1 VRRNRST
8 RSGGIAKLERF
19 RRSKHP
25 KRGGTCRT
33 LRAVAHL
40 VRSWRRLAHVPTLM
54 QVRAL
59 AHFGGREPC
68 SYLLDPTVNY
78 VPELPLG
85 GEDPLGR
92 HALCFTGRHPDSGRR
107 FELVTLPDGCAF
119 DLLDISGWQPAD
131 VTDGPEDVRPDV
143 IGTTPPGRSSFST
156 GEEGRRGGAHRDRRA
171 ESAAQAGRPD

>member
-8 RSGGIAKLERF
+8 RAGGISLLDDPRPVKARR
-19 RRSKHP
+19 RRSRVRK
-25 KRGGTCRT
+25 TV
-33 LRAVAHL
+33 RALFAL
-40 VRSWRRLAHVPTLM
+40 ARSRRRLAHLPTLM

-59 AHFGGREPC
+59 AHFEGREPC
-68 SYLLDPTVNY
+68 SYLLDPAVNY

-119 DLLDISGWQPAD
+119 DLLGMSG
-131 VTDGPEDVRPDV
+131 
-143 IGTTPPGRSSFST
+143 
-156 GEEGRRGGAHRDRRA
+156 
-171 ESAAQAGRPD
+171 